1 VPRAERATVEAA
13 AMPDFKLDSVFTPTA
28 DQPQAIAALA
38 EGVEQ
43 GERFQTL
50 LGATGTGK
58 TMTMAGVIEAVQ
70 RPALVIAHNKTLAAQ
85 LCNEFRT
92 FFPENAVEYFVSYY
106 DYYQPEAYV
115 PSRDLYI
122 EKDSAINQEVD
133 RLRHAATAAVFARRD
148 VIVVASVSCI
158 YGLGSPEVYEM
169 NMQILRRGEEIDR
182 DGLLRKLVSIQ
193 YTRNDTVLARGT
205 FRVRGETLEVF
216 PAYAETA
223 YRATLF
229 GDEVERLQHFDPLTG
244 ELIEDDLEHVAIWP
258 ATHYNVREGSVE
270 KAVEDIGRE
279 LNEHCA
285 QLESEGK
292 LLESHRLRQRTQ
304 YDMEML
310 REMGFCSG
318 IENYSRILDGRG
330 PGDRPY
336 CLIDYFPKDFVCF
349 VDESHQTVPQLGGMY
364 EGDRSRKQTLVDYGF
379 RLPSAMDN
387 RPQRFDEFL
396 SITPQLLFVSATP
409 GEFERTRSG
418 RIVEQIVR
426 PTGIV
431 DPEVQVRA
439 TRNQIDDLMNEIRAR
454 VDRQERVLVTT
465 LTKKMSEDLTQ
476 YLLEMGFRV
485 RYLHSEI
492 DTLERIQII
501 RDLRLG
507 EYDVLV
513 GVNLLREGLDLPEV
527 SLVAIL
533 DADKE
538 GFLRG
543 ETSLIQTI
551 GRAARNVNGV
561 VLMYADKETRAMR
574 AAIGETDRRREI
586 QVAYN
591 ERHGITAASIV
602 KGVSDIA
609 EFLQGESKVPRGR
622 RRRTEARGRA
632 KAKAMPTHELER
644 LAVELEEEML
654 AAAED
659 LRFEYAAQLRDE
671 IRELRRDLREA
682 QAMEAPAEELA
693 PAPAEEASETPA

>member
-1 VPRAERATVEAA
+1 
-13 AMPDFKLDSVFTPTA
+13 MPDFKLDSIFTPTA
-28 DQPQAIAALA
+28 DQPAAIAALA
-38 EGVEQ
+38 EGIGQ

-58 TMTMAGVIEAVQ
+58 TMTMAWVIEAVQ
-70 RPALVIAHNKTLAAQ
+70 RPTLVIAHNKTLAAQ

-122 EKDSAINQEVD
+122 EKDSAINEEVD

-158 YGLGSPEVYEM
+158 YGLGSPETYEM
-169 NMQILRRGEEIDR
+169 NMQILKRGEEIDR
-182 DGLLRKLVSIQ
+182 DALLRKLVSIQ
-193 YTRNDTVLARGT
+193 YTRNDSVLSRGT

-223 YRATLF
+223 FRATMF

-244 ELIEDDLEHVAIWP
+244 ELLADDLEHVAIWP
-258 ATHYNVREGSVE
+258 ATHYNVKEGTIEAGVAE
-270 KAVEDIGRE
+270 IGRE
-279 LNEHCA
+279 LNERCE

-292 LLESHRLRQRTQ
+292 QLESHRLRQRTQ

-310 REMGFCSG
+310 REVGFCSG
-318 IENYSRILDGRG
+318 IENYSRILDGRN

-336 CLIDYFPKDFVCF
+336 CLIDYFPKDFICLI
-349 VDESHQTVPQLGGMY
+349 DESHQTVPQIGGMH

-387 RPQRFDEFL
+387 RPQTFAEFL
-396 SITPQLLFVSATP
+396 SITPQLMFVSATP
-409 GEFERTRSG
+409 GEYERTQSTRV
-418 RIVEQIVR
+418 VEQIVR

-431 DPEVQVRA
+431 DPVVEVRE
-439 TRNQIDDLMNEIRAR
+439 TKNQIDDLMNEVRKR
-454 VDRQERVLVTT
+454 VERNERVLVTT
-465 LTKKMSEDLTQ
+465 LTKKMSEDLSQ
-476 YLLEMGFRV
+476 YLLEMGFKT

-551 GRAARNVNGV
+551 GRAARNIDGT

-574 AAIGETDRRREI
+574 AAISETDRRREI
-586 QVAYN
+586 QLAYN
-591 ERHGITAASIV
+591 EAHGITAATIV
-602 KGVSDIA
+602 KGISDIA

-622 RRRTEARGRA
+622 RARTRRRRA
-632 KAKAMPTHELER
+632 GAEGAVEGAEAMPQGELER
-644 LAVELEEEML
+644 MVVELEEEML
-654 AAAED
+654 AAAEE

-671 IRELRRDLREA
+671 LRELRRDLQEMRA
-682 QAMEAPAEELA
+682 VEAPVGQSVAA
-693 PAPAEEASETPA
+693 RRSEGEIA

>member
-1 VPRAERATVEAA
+1 VPAL
-13 AMPDFKLDSVFTPTA
+13 KLDNVFTPTA
-28 DQPQAIAALA
+28 DQPRAIEAMA
-38 EGVEQ
+38 EGILA

-70 RPALVIAHNKTLAAQ
+70 RPTLVIAHNKTLAAQ

-92 FFPENAVEYFVSYY
+92 FFPDNAVEYFVSYY

-158 YGLGSPEVYEM
+158 YGLGSPETYEM
-169 NMQILRRGEEIDR
+169 NMQILKRGEEIDR

-193 YTRNDTVLARGT
+193 YTRNDQALSRGT

-223 YRATLF
+223 FRATMF

-244 ELIEDDLEHVAIWP
+244 ELIADDLEHVAIWP
-258 ATHYNVREGSVE
+258 ATHYNVKEGTIE
-270 KAVEDIGRE
+270 GAVEEIGRE
-279 LNEHCA
+279 LNARCA
-285 QLESEGK
+285 ELESEGK
-292 LLESHRLRQRTQ
+292 QLESHRLRQRTQ

-310 REMGFCSG
+310 KEVGFCSG
-318 IENYSRILDGRG
+318 IENYSRILDGRA
-330 PGDRPY
+330 PGSRPY

-349 VDESHQTVPQLGGMY
+349 IDESHQTVPQIGGMF

-379 RLPSAMDN
+379 RLPSALDN
-387 RPQRFDEFL
+387 RPQTFEEYL
-396 SITPQLLFVSATP
+396 SITPQLMFVSATP
-409 GEFERTRSG
+409 GEYERARSTRV
-418 RIVEQIVR
+418 VEQIVR

-431 DPEVQVRA
+431 DPAVEVRE
-439 TRNQIDDLMNEIRAR
+439 TKNQIDDLMNEVR
-454 VDRQERVLVTT
+454 VRVQRDERVLVTT
-465 LTKKMSEDLTQ
+465 LTKKMSEDLSQ
-476 YLLEMGFRV
+476 YLLEMGFKT

-551 GRAARNVNGV
+551 GRAARNVEGT
-561 VLMYADKETRAMR
+561 VLMYADKQTKAMR
-574 AAIGETDRRREI
+574 AAIDETSRRREI
-586 QVAYN
+586 QLAYN
-591 ERHGITAASIV
+591 EEHGITAATIV
-602 KGVSDIA
+602 KGISDIA
-609 EFLQGESKVPRGR
+609 EFLQAESKVPRGR
-622 RRRTEARGRA
+622 KRRTAKRGSA
-632 KAKAMPTHELER
+632 EELPQHELEKMI
-644 LAVELEEEML
+644 VEIEEEML

-671 IRELRRDLREA
+671 LRELRRDLQEIRAGEGP
-682 QAMEAPAEELA
+682 QPAEA
-693 PAPAEEASETPA
+693 ASDASAGDMA